1 MDPVY
6 RLFCTI
12 GIPCTFIPKMYLKR
26 KEALS
31 FAVKRTFLLQKKEYS
46 VSGPVLNRCHRE
58 GREGYDCASSAWTS
72 SEGDCNQA
80 RPVEDDDD
88 IDKDEP
94 LVM

>member
-1 MDPVY
+1 M
-6 RLFCTI
+6 
-12 GIPCTFIPKMYLKR
+12 
-26 KEALS
+26 
-31 FAVKRTFLLQKKEYS
+31 
-46 VSGPVLNRCHRE
+46 LNRCHRE